1 MSQEKLLEI
10 VNKQVADWTVLY
22 MKLHNYHWYVKGQQF
37 FVLHEKFEELYNEAA
52 GYIDD
57 LAERMLSLNGKPVG
71 TLKEC
76 LEISSIKEA
85 EGNESDVQMVESIY
99 QDFNSMLEDLAKG
112 MELAEEVNDEATG
125 DMLLGIHQ
133 SLEKHIW
140 MLKSFLGHK

>member
-1 MSQEKLLEI
+1 VSQEKLLEI